1 MYQAFLV
8 ITLSMAVAG
17 ISPLLMPRYRRVFRG
32 NWPRIRP
39 ALRFL
44 FAIEIANL
52 IAVGTSQYAVSFGTP
67 SLVSAVEASIPAY
80 TFLLSLVLYAV
91 TRKYG
96 EEEARHRLLAKQS
109 LRWCSECGY
118 YLRDTLPRKPLLL
131 LVGFWLGGLSNHQF
145 DRPFETR

>member
-1 MYQAFLV
+1 MMFAGAWLQVAYFLVQKHVFAQCPVYQAFLV

-17 ISPLLMPRYRRVFRG
+17 ISPLLIPRFRRVFRG

-44 FAIEIANL
+44 FGIEVANL

-80 TFLLSLVLYAV
+80 TFLLSLVLYAA
-91 TRKYG
+91 TRKFG
-96 EEEARHRLLAKQS
+96 EEEARHRLPAKF
-109 LRWCSECGY
+109 
-118 YLRDTLPRKPLLL
+118 L
-131 LVGFWLGGLSNHQF
+131 LVAAMVFGVWLVS
-145 DRPFETR
+145 